1 MSPRNLSDLLSDL
14 DEAVNAAQD
23 LVRMGRDRW
32 DREQIL
38 RLAGEAVIGRI
49 GDVASKLP
57 DQVILETSE
66 VPWAKERG
74 MRIIVDHVYHAVDY
88 NIVWETLRN
97 DVPEL
102 GTAIERWRSLHP
114 EIDRDT
120 GMEGP
125 GLGL

>member
-1 MSPRNLSDLLSDL
+1 MKPSTQRKTSSGWEEIDGIASRFCGWQGRLSSD
-14 DEAVNAAQD
+14 
-23 LVRMGRDRW
+23 G
-32 DREQIL
+32 
-38 RLAGEAVIGRI
+38 I
-49 GDVASKLP
+49 GDVASKVP

-66 VPWAKERG
+66 VPWAKVRG

-102 GTAIERWRSLHP
+102 WTAIERWRSLHP

-125 GLGL
+125 GIGL